1 MDQGKFFVR
10 LGYVIVAYLDYSK
23 ITLHISQISGDM
35 V

>member
-10 LGYVIVAYLDYSK
+10 LGYVIVAFLEYAK
-23 ITLHISQISGDM
+23 IRLHISQISGDM